1 VEDASVI
8 NDAKPPAAD
17 IAALGI
23 RAGTPAEFQPER
35 PVRSGVAQLRSAVRG
50 IPKIPAAILVVFVVA
65 GLIGPWVTPHDPLE
79 QNLAYRLQAPAW
91 ESGGSRQFLLGTD
104 TLGRDLLSRLIAG
117 AQVSLAVATVT
128 VFIAG
133 GIGVMVGVVS
143 GYFGGWVDYVLM
155 RLTDGFMSLPFL
167 VVALALAVVLRPS
180 VISLIFI
187 LVFFGWAGYARIIRT
202 SVLQL
207 READFVQLAKVAG
220 CGSRRILWRH
230 IAPNVL
236 NTFVVLATLQ
246 LGVVII
252 SEASLS
258 FLGIGVPAPKP
269 AWGAMLADGRVY
281 VATAWWI
288 SVFPGIAIAL
298 VVLSVSLLGDWLR
311 LRLDPRFRQL

>member
-1 VEDASVI
+1 VI
-8 NDAKPPAAD
+8 DDAKTTVTDAGVLGLRPGALDDTRATRPARLRPATLRR
-17 IAALGI
+17 AL
-23 RAGTPAEFQPER
+23 
-35 PVRSGVAQLRSAVRG
+35 RG
-50 IPKIPAAILVVFVVA
+50 MPKIPATILVLFVVA
-65 GLIGPWVTPHDPLE
+65 GAIGPFITPHDPL
-79 QNLAYRLQAPAW
+79 QQSLTNRLQPPAW
-91 ESGGSRQFLLGTD
+91 EARGSGDYLLGTD

-117 AQVSLAVATVT
+117 AQVSLAVSVTT

-133 GIGVMVGVVS
+133 GIGVLVGVTA

-180 VISLIFI
+180 VISLVAI

-202 SVLQL
+202 NVLQL

-220 CGSRRILWRH
+220 CSPRRILWRH
-230 IAPNVL
+230 ITPNIL

-258 FLGIGVPAPKP
+258 FLGIGVPPPKP